1 MRKKNVIEKLIG
13 IIFKKGHKKHKT
25 RSHERRHPRFYFIGA
40 SVSRD
45 DARTAGL
52 NPDRL
57 TYEEIKRLGINPNNF
72 GDSVTHDIQE
82 IW

>member
-13 IIFKKGHKKHKT
+13 IIIKKGLKKHKT
-25 RSHERRHPRFYFIGA
+25 KSHKKRHPRFYFIGA

-57 TYEEIKRLGINPNNF
+57 TFEEIKSLGINPNNF
-72 GDSVTHDIQE
+72 RDSVTHDIQD